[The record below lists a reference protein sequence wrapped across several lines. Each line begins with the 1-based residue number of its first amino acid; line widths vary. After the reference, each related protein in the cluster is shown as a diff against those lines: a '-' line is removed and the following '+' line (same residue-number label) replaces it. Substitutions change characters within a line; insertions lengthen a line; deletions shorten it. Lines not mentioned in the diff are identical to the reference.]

1 MPPKARRGRP
11 KKKVDEEPEEART
24 SESDLDQQDRTS
36 ENENES
42 SEHDMP
48 MEQEQNEV
56 QIPDDENS
64 TANLKRQYDEEQ
76 DTVQPETKKTK
87 VEDMDADR
95 AEEDDIA
102 EERLYMNVDGFVL
115 SGQIDLQVKDGDGY
129 LVHDYKTTSASTLTY
144 NPDGKR
150 EWEEQLNI
158 YATLVEQSTGRKVN
172 GIGVWAIIRDWS
184 KVQAGR
190 KEGYPEAPVVLVS
203 MSLWDSQER
212 MDFIRSRVLKHS
224 MVEGIDDES
233 ILPECTKEERWAKDK
248 TYAVYNFTK
257 AGVSRV
263 RATRVFDTA
272 DEAIT
277 FGKGKGVE
285 YRVEERM
292 GKNTR
297 CESWCD
303 FKEYCSQYKQII
315 GN

>member
-1 MPPKARRGRP
+1 MSSNKYNLPKPFLKAIENDGYTKGDADFSATQIIDSPRISRMKHIYKDKV
-11 KKKVDEEPEEART
+11 KKDYYDSIFPLLGTAVHHI
-24 SESDLDQQDRTS
+24 L
-36 ENENES
+36 
-42 SEHDMP
+42 
-48 MEQEQNEV
+48 EQNK
-56 QIPDDENS
+56 D
-64 TANLKRQYDEEQ
+64 
-76 DTVQPETKKTK
+76 
-87 VEDMDADR
+87 
-95 AEEDDIA
+95 EDDIA

-158 YATLVEQSTGRKVN
+158 YATLVEESTGRKVN

-203 MSLWDSQER
+203 MSLWDAQER

-233 ILPECTKEERWAKDK
+233 SLPECTKEERWAKDK

-315 GN
+315 EN